1 MFYLSKED
9 LWEALKEY
17 PETAESMLETG
28 RQLLKKDN
36 LIDIEAAQEA
46 FHNKKLS
53 RSDLILNLGMKLD
66 KAHIGTVRLFAEIS
80 SMRKKLEQRID
91 VMNMKL
97 SI

>member
-36 LIDIEAAQEA
+36 LIDVEVAQEA
-46 FHNKKLS
+46 FQDKKLS

-66 KAHIGTVRLFAEIS
+66 RAHIGIVRLLAEIS
-80 SMRKKLEQRID
+80 SIRKKLEQRID
-91 VMNMKL
+91 IMNMKL
-97 SI
+97 RI